1 MNLTKSLAFHWA
13 RHNVT
18 INCVAPGTISTDGVR
33 EEEFAASDKEDYE
46 HLAIAQIPA
55 KRLGEADET
64 ASLCVFLCSPG
75 ARYINGSDL
84 VVDGGNGLASW
95 VPLIEPA

>member
-1 MNLTKSLAFHWA
+1 MGFVRKNLRRRIKRIT
-13 RHNVT
+13 RT
-18 INCVAPGTISTDGVR
+18 
-33 EEEFAASDKEDYE
+33 
-46 HLAIAQIPA
+46 LAIAQIPA